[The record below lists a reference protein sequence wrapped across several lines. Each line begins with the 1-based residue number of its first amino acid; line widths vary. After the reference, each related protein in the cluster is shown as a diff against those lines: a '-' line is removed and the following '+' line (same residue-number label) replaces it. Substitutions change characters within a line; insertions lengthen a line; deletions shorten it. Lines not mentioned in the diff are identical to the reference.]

1 MADAFFSDDA
11 TLTLKTSSDTDVPIA
26 GIQDIE
32 VVPSV
37 SIERL
42 YTGDSIKI
50 DSQQQ
55 HEFEVAVDI
64 GFSKWDLD
72 LAKEWLGGDGTSAT
86 TLTDTTDPQKYKI
99 TSEFTEVNDG
109 STYKLEVSGITFEE
123 MPIIAV
129 SRGEFIQW
137 DLSGIGED
145 LNTLDNTNNLP

>member
-11 TLTLKTSSDTDVPIA
+11 TLTLKTSSGTDVPIA

-86 TLTDTTDPQKYKI
+86 TLTDTTDPLKYKI

-109 STYKLEVSGITFEE
+109 STYKLEVTGITFEE

-145 LNTLDNTNNLP
+145 VNTLDNTNNLA

>member
-11 TLTLKTSSDTDVPIA
+11 TLTLKTSSGTDVPIA

-72 LAKEWLGGDGTSAT
+72 LAKEWLGGDGTSTT

-109 STYKLEVSGITFEE
+109 STYKLEVTGITFEE

-145 LNTLDNTNNLP
+145 VNTLDNTDNLP

>member
-1 MADAFFSDDA
+1 MSDAFFSDDA
-11 TLTLKTSSDTDVPIA
+11 TLTLKTSGDTDIPIA

-109 STYKLEVSGITFEE
+109 STYKLEVTGITFEE

-145 LNTLDNTNNLP
+145 VNTLDNTNNLP